1 ENGVEIDYSI
11 DEAKVDGYATE
22 INGHNLTNVRIGTI
36 EITGEKTWV
45 EVDEQYRPESIT
57 INLLANGEQVDTLKV
72 SEATNWTYTSS
83 KLDKFD
89 ENGVEI
95 AYTIEE
101 IDVIGYESEVDGYNI
116 TNTQETTE
124 VSGTKTWKDGDSED
138 RPQS

>member
-1 ENGVEIDYSI
+1 
-11 DEAKVDGYATE
+11 
-22 INGHNLTNVRIGTI
+22 
-36 EITGEKTWV
+36 
-45 EVDEQYRPESIT
+45 
-57 INLLANGEQVDTLKV
+57 LKV

-138 RPQS
+138 RPQSITVQALNGDDTAAEQEITAEDDWAYTFTDLAKYDAEGNEIKYTINEISVPG